1 MKTGL
6 SCAALAQSMGVS
18 TNMTNRRTCYFTEQG
33 ANCYGGDT
41 SREKKMRMGNNGR
54 SDCPTPRPR
63 RISSEACILCSFRD
77 FCQAVFYR
85 HHLRRKRCSAS
96 RVLIE
101 FMKHRGAMVQWE
113 TEDGAV
119 RGPAS
124 AKTCLASPGRSCM
137 WPSNV
142 TRRCVHARGH

>member
-6 SCAALAQSMGVS
+6 SCAALAQSMEVA
-18 TNMTNRRTCYFTEQG
+18 TNITNRRTCYSP
-33 ANCYGGDT
+33 
-41 SREKKMRMGNNGR
+41 SRGQTVMEGTRAEKKRCAWEIMGDRTAQRQGR
-54 SDCPTPRPR
+54 EGSLQKL
-63 RISSEACILCSFRD
+63 ESFTLFGIFARQ
-77 FCQAVFYR
+77 FFYR
-85 HHLRRKRCSAS
+85 HHLRQKRCSAS
-96 RVLIE
+96 RVFIE

-124 AKTCLASPGRSCM
+124 AKTCLASAGKSCM

-142 TRRCVHARGH
+142 TRRCVYARGH